1 MTHTRLQLGGAF
13 STSTQTIA
21 LLPVIS
27 AFVGLYKDAEAAA
40 LRAHSW
46 SGSVRN
52 LTEAARAWAQCRPHP
67 CNRPISSVC
76 GATRVPLYLADQHGK
91 FRTAALCNPAC

>member
-13 STSTQTIA
+13 STSTQTIT

-27 AFVGLYKDAEAAA
+27 AFVGLYEDAEAAA

-52 LTEAARAWAQCRPHP
+52 PTEAARAWAQCSYASMEEQMRLVMGSAP
-67 CNRPISSVC
+67 
-76 GATRVPLYLADQHGK
+76 ALVP
-91 FRTAALCNPAC
+91 